1 MNLPLSV
8 LPTVNAALNAASAAL
23 LVLGY
28 ACIRAQRIPLH
39 VLCTLAACATSCLFL
54 ISYLTYHLH
63 AGSTPFPG
71 QGWIRPVYFALLL
84 SHTVLAVAILPLVG
98 RTLFLAARRR
108 FEAHRRLARVTL
120 PLWLYVSVTGV
131 FVYWV
136 LYHSPWRA

>member
-1 MNLPLSV
+1 MTLSITSLPM
-8 LPTVNAALNAASAAL
+8 VNAALNAASAAL

-39 VLCTLAACATSCLFL
+39 VLCMLAACATSCLFL
-54 ISYLTYHLH
+54 ISYITYHLH
-63 AGSTPFPG
+63 VGSTRFPG
-71 QGWIRPVYFALLL
+71 QGWIRPVYFTLLV

-131 FVYWV
+131 LVYWM
-136 LYHSPWRA
+136 LYQSPWRA